1 MKKTEK
7 VITEYSKNCPFCK
20 KPIKGYSE
28 SQVKYNLE
36 IHINAKHKGELN
48 EDNNKKAVGTSDASN
63 SKRNS
68 K

>member
-1 MKKTEK
+1 MFHLYFFINHKS
-7 VITEYSKNCPFCK
+7 IFHILNNL
-20 KPIKGYSE
+20 IKGYSE